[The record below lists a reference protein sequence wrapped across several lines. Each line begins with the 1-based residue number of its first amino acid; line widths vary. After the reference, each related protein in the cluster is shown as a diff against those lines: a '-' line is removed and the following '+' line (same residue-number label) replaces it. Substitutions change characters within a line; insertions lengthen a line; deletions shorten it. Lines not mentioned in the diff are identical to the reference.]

1 MSYAYINT
9 SNLKNKPK
17 FWLCLPYPL
26 RTPMQKLTEV
36 YNVNLKLVLGKVHE
50 LTFDM
55 PSEIEREHELIKNP
69 LIEKFQ
75 GYYQVKMVWNGRT
88 EYFVYTTGNRKTDDG
103 GRTLSYKLY
112 SSAYMLSKKLV
123 RVYDEESK
131 TLSQHA
137 GFFLTGTNWRL
148 DYVDADFDLKKRH
161 MEVAESN
168 SLQSLYDLATKFNAI
183 IEFNTDMYTVSF
195 HKPENTGLN
204 KGMTFKT
211 GIFIESLGYEI
222 NFDDIVTRL
231 YVFGSDGLEFRR
243 LSPTGSNY
251 LEDLSWF
258 MYPFECDANYNVIKK
273 SKWMTSEL
281 CVAYLKYQKK
291 ITDYTPNFKTLT
303 TNKTNKEDEVV
314 QRETEL
320 SALESQ
326 LKQIENELWVINK
339 TYMEQAPSRSDWA
352 SAVSRKAAKESEI
365 NSKNSQIATLKSQVT
380 SFESQLLSLQQA
392 LKVENNFTSAQ
403 IVEMNEFIHQKPYTN
418 DSIVDEQDLLDDGIE
433 AFKQANQPPITIS
446 LNLVNF
452 LNDIEHKAIHNRIA
466 LGDTVK
472 VKSEEIDVFVELKI
486 IEIGYNFESDSISL
500 TISNE
505 ADLRDDFAKLTDKI
519 YSASNTST
527 QVNIDKSK
535 WNLGEIANN
544 AVTDILNSE
553 FDAAKN
559 AILGGYQNTTI
570 LDSYGLKSVDSND
583 SNTFLFINNGV
594 LGVTKNNLNSIEV
607 AITKNG
613 VHANFLVGKIILS
626 NKVWVED
633 DKGVIEM
640 QSGLQTI
647 YDQSGNPRVYLGRYP
662 TPENSSQYKYGLRIV
677 DGAFDIRTSSTT
689 NKGVQID
696 GNGFRAFNSNSVKT
710 FEVNATTGQ
719 VSIIGGISIKTS
731 PDALRGVELD
741 GNGLRIY
748 GNSGQLVFS
757 ADNYGNVFYAGR
769 LQNATGSVN
778 NLDGTFVGDLV
789 AAGGTFTGTLNGV
802 DGNFTGSLTA
812 ATGTFRGQLT
822 AATGTFQGVVTG
834 SLSTQ
839 TMQAINIDARQIT
852 TGGLTAERIN
862 VQELSAISSNLGN
875 ITAGRISG
883 TSINTD
889 DDLFVGDRIYFQGW
903 GAKRI
908 LFDSMNF
915 IGDDGSG
922 NFEINTWGNQIFT
935 GGSAIFYN
943 NVTFLGRVTFQGGV
957 SGLPK

>member
-55 PSEIEREHELIKNP
+55 PAEIEREHELIKNP
-69 LIEKFQ
+69 LIDKFQ

-88 EYFVYTTGNRKTDDG
+88 EYFVYTTGNRKSDDG

-112 SSAYMLSKKLV
+112 SSAYMLSKKLI
-123 RVYDEESK
+123 RAYDEESK

-137 GFFLTGTNWRL
+137 REFLSQTNWKL

-161 MEVAESN
+161 MEIAESN

-183 IEFNTDMYTVSF
+183 IDFNTVLQKVSF
-195 HKPENTGLN
+195 HKPQNTGLN

-211 GIFIESLGYEI
+211 GIFIESLGYEV
-222 NFDDIVTRL
+222 NFDEIVTRL

-258 MYPFECDANYNVIKK
+258 MYPFECDSNYNVIKK

-291 ITDYTPNFKTLT
+291 IADYTPNFKTLT
-303 TNKTNKEDEVV
+303 TNKTNKEDEIV

-320 SALESQ
+320 STLESQ
-326 LKQIENELWVINK
+326 LKQIENELWVINR
-339 TYMEQAPSRSDWA
+339 TYLDQAPYRSDWA
-352 SAVSRKAAKESEI
+352 SAVSRKTSKESEV
-365 NSKNSQIATLKSQVT
+365 NSKKSQITSLKAQVT
-380 SFESQLLSLQQA
+380 SIESQILSLQQS

-403 IVEMNEFIHQKPYTN
+403 IVEMNEFIHHKSYTN
-418 DSIVDEQDLLDDGIE
+418 DSVVDEQDLLDDGIE
-433 AFKQANQPPITIS
+433 AFKQVNQPPITIS
-446 LNLVNF
+446 LDIVNF

-472 VKSEEIDVFVELKI
+472 VKSEDIDVFVELKI
-486 IEIGYNFESDSISL
+486 IEISYNFESDAISL

-505 ADLRDDFAKLTDKI
+505 ADLRDDFVKLTDKI

-527 QVNIDKSK
+527 QVNMDKFK
-535 WNLGEIANN
+535 WSLGETANN
-544 AVTDILNSE
+544 SVTDLLNNAW
-553 FDAAKN
+553 DAAKN
-559 AILGGYQNTTI
+559 ALIGGHKGTTI
-570 LDSYGLKSVDSND
+570 LDEYGLKSIDSSNP
-583 SNTFLFINNGV
+583 NTFLFINNGL
-594 LGVTKNNLNSIEV
+594 LGVTVDGLNSVSVSISKLG
-607 AITKNG
+607 I
-613 VHANFLVGKIILS
+613 HAEKLVGKIILG
-626 NKVWVED
+626 NKLWIED
-633 DKGVIEM
+633 DAGVVEIKSALM
-640 QSGLQTI
+640 TV
-647 YDQSGNPRVYLGRYP
+647 YDQSGTPRVYLGRYP
-662 TPENSSQYKYGLRIV
+662 SPDNASQFKYGLRV
-677 DGAFDIRTSSTT
+677 TNGAFDIRTSNST
-689 NKGVQID
+689 NSGVQID
-696 GNGFRAFNSNSVKT
+696 GSGLRAFNNAGVKT

-731 PDALRGVELD
+731 PDSYRGVELD

-757 ADNYGNVFYAGR
+757 ADNFGNVFYAGR
-769 LQNATGSVN
+769 LQRATGSVD

-802 DGNFTGSLTA
+802 DGVFTGNLSA
-812 ATGTFRGQLT
+812 VGGTFTGALS
-822 AATGTFQGVVTG
+822 AASGTFQGVVTG
-834 SLSTQ
+834 SLSSN
-839 TMQAINIDARQIT
+839 TMKTINLDASQIT
-852 TGGLTAERIN
+852 TGGLTAERID

-875 ITAGRISG
+875 ITAGSITG
-883 TSINTD
+883 TSINTE
-889 DDLFVGDRIYFQGW
+889 DDLYVGDRIYFQGW

-915 IGDDGSG
+915 IGDDGTGSVEIQSFGDINLITGATIRFMGKVDFSG
-922 NFEINTWGNQIFT
+922 AQ
-935 GGSAIFYN
+935 
-943 NVTFLGRVTFQGGV
+943 VM
-957 SGLPK
+957 GLPK